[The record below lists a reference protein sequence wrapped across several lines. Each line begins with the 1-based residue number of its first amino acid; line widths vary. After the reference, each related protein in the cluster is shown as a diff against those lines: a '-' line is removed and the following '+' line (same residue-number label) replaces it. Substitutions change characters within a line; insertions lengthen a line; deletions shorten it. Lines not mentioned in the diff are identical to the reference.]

1 MYSGM
6 MSTAKRS
13 PTRAGV
19 VNLPASAMR
28 ADVLQAV
35 VAADRPRALAH
46 ELHAVVV
53 RRVVARRDHDAAVHL
68 ARERREV
75 DDLGAAEADVVDV
88 DARVE
93 QALLE
98 RLAEL
103 LARQADVATD
113 DHLLRLDELRVGA
126 ADAIGDV
133 LVQLVRD
140 AAAQVVGLE
149 AAGCVIGFIWS
160 IPSRP

>member
-13 PTRAGV
+13 PIARRLGEHA
-19 VNLPASAMR
+19 LLRDA

-35 VAADRPRALAH
+35 VAADRARAFAH

-53 RRVVARRDHDAAVHL
+53 GRIVAGRDHDAAVHL

-75 DDLGAAEADVVDV
+75 DDFGAAEADVVDV
-88 DARVE
+88 DAGIE

-98 RLAEL
+98 RLAEQ
-103 LARQADVATD
+103 LAREPDVATD
-113 DHLLRLDELRVGA
+113 DHALRLQELRVGA
-126 ADAIGDV
+126 ADAIRDV
-133 LVQLVRD
+133 FVQLARGCD
-140 AAAQVVGLE
+140 R
-149 AAGCVIGFIWS
+149 AGR
-160 IPSRP
+160 RP